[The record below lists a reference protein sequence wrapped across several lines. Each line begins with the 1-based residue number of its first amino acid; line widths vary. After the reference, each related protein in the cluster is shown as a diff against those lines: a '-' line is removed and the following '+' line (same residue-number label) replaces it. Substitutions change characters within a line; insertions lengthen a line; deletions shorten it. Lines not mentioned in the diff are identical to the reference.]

1 MSVVKIRAALSTA
14 LNSMSP
20 ALATAWENGAFKATP
35 GTAFQEVNMLFA
47 APVNDEMSSRHQEI
61 GYMQVKL
68 MYPLQAGTNAAE
80 TRAELIRTTFKRGY
94 TFTYSG
100 VTALITDTPEISP
113 GSVEGDRY
121 ALPVKIKFTAQIL

>member
-14 LNSMSP
+14 LNGMSP
-20 ALATAWENGAFKATP
+20 ALATVWENGAFKSTP
-35 GTAFQEVNMLFA
+35 GTAYQAVNMLYGT
-47 APVNDEMSSRHQEI
+47 PVNDEMSSRHQEI

-68 MYPLQAGTNAAE
+68 MYPVQAGINAAE

-100 VTALITDTPEISP
+100 ITVLITDTPEISP

-121 ALPVKIKFTAQIL
+121 ALPVKIKFAAQIL